1 MLVSGIAVEAVVVVH
16 ILLHD
21 VEDILVQGV
30 VETGILVLEIDVSSE
45 TEEEVVVDTVQSDH
59 DNLPCD
65 QQDLKDKKSSW
76 KVQEEHEEPEV
87 VVGGVG
93 FDNH

>member
-30 VETGILVLEIDVSSE
+30 VETGILVLEVDVSLE
-45 TEEEVVVDTVQSDH
+45 TEEEVVDTVQSDH
-59 DNLPCD
+59 DNLQCD